1 MNLYLDLPRKR
12 LSIML
17 FLFLSEGSF
26 FFGERGDK
34 SCQGGSEIMT
44 AQECRVACEMLKK
57 KVGIVKNG
65 RVCYVAG
72 NGRCRQDGR
81 KGKNTLLVCIANGNT
96 QIL

>member
-1 MNLYLDLPRKR
+1 
-12 LSIML
+12 
-17 FLFLSEGSF
+17 
-26 FFGERGDK
+26 
-34 SCQGGSEIMT
+34 MT